1 MKPITRTITLFTI
14 GAGLLALP
22 FFFRGVPAA
31 PVPPPVAP
39 IVEVP
44 VAKTPPSTGKRRIQV
59 ALLLDTSSSMDGLIG
74 QAKSQLWK
82 IVNELSAA
90 KRDGVRPELEI
101 AVYEYGKDSLA
112 ATDGYIRLVLPL
124 SADLDKVSEEL
135 FALTTNGGQEYCG
148 KVIKVAA
155 DNLEWSNDPNDL
167 KLIFIAGNEPFTQG
181 DVDYREAIK
190 LA

>member
-44 VAKTPPSTGKRRIQV
+44 VAKTPPSTGQRKIQV

-74 QAKSQLWK
+74 QAKTQLWK

-90 KRDGVRPELEI
+90 KRDGVRPVIEL
-101 AVYEYGKDSLA
+101 ALYEYGKSSLSA
-112 ATDGYIRLVLPL
+112 EQGWVRRILPL
-124 SADLDKVSEEL
+124 TGDLDKVSEEL
-135 FALTTNGGQEYCG
+135 FA
-148 KVIKVAA
+148 
-155 DNLEWSNDPNDL
+155 
-167 KLIFIAGNEPFTQG
+167 
-181 DVDYREAIK
+181 
-190 LA
+190 